1 MTTQEQINQALAKII
16 EKTMSGID
24 ATITFLS
31 EQLPDVIHQL
41 LVWKMVYSMLTDIGV
56 ILVVAGYV
64 YVNYLVYKWVST
76 SASVYDGDRL
86 GWHIVHLFV
95 CVLSSM
101 VMVSWTMTY
110 FDFVWLQILVAPKI
124 YLIEY
129 GASLIK

>member
-16 EKTMSGID
+16 ERTMSGID

-56 ILVVAGYV
+56 IAVVAGYV

-76 SASVYDGDRL
+76 SASVYDRDRL
-86 GWHIVHLFV
+86 GWHIGHLFV
-95 CVLSSM
+95 CVLLSM
-101 VMVSWTMTY
+101 VMISWTMTH